1 MPHVN
6 IKYFEC
12 QITDDQKEDINNTIS
27 KLLQSI
33 FECDDEVI
41 SIALEP
47 IHPEKWKS
55 EVYLPEII
63 NRSNLL
69 NKVPQY

>member
-6 IKYFEC
+6 IKYFER

-47 IHPEKWKS
+47 IHPKKWKS